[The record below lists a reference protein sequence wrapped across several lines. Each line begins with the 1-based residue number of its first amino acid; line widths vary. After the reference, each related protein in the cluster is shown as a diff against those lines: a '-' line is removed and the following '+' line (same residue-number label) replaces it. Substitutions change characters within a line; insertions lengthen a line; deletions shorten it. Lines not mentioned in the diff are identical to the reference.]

1 MNRLMKKELLDGIDG
16 EDSVDSAELE
26 HSLKEVWQVNRYLG
40 GNPALFVHLKRL
52 IREAEPDRPIRIL
65 DVATG
70 LADIPLAIVRWAES
84 RQLHI
89 TVTGIDIH
97 PRIVQLAADRT
108 KEARAI
114 RIDTGDGR
122 QLPYEDGSFDIVFSN
137 LALHHMDEDG
147 AVRMLQEM
155 RRVAR
160 IGWIVTDLQRHPA
173 AYGAAKLLARFVWRS
188 PVTRHDGPLSV
199 LRSFTAKEAGEL
211 LARAGLQAE
220 VRKHFPF
227 RLAMIGR
234 A

>member
-1 MNRLMKKELLDGIDG
+1 MNRLMKKELLDGIEGADG
-16 EDSVDSAELE
+16 IDSAELE
-26 HSLKEVWQVNRYLG
+26 TSLREVWQVNRYLG
-40 GNPALFVHLKRL
+40 GNPALFVHLKRMIL
-52 IREAEPDRPIRIL
+52 EIRQDRPIRIL

-70 LADIPLAIVRWAES
+70 LADIPLALVRWAE
-84 RQLHI
+84 RRKLQI

-97 PRIVQLAADRT
+97 PRIAQLAADRT
-108 KEARAI
+108 KAAGVI

-160 IGWIVTDLQRHPA
+160 IGWVVTDLQRHPA

-199 LRSFTAKEAGEL
+199 LRSFTVKEADDL
-211 LARAGLQAE
+211 LVRAGLHAE

-227 RLAMIGR
+227 RLALVGR